1 MPLFAD
7 HSICFPIPNTVAQVN
22 YFRAFLNGYFILDLA
37 TPLDAAI
44 ALASLLLTSQVG
56 VKVATT
62 SLIGID
68 ILVNPRRADAWLII
82 IFKVTLI
89 CSGLQSSRIIFSIPV
104 PVQIASRMWMRGIC
118 DCLAQARRCACFGR

>member
-7 HSICFPIPNTVAQVN
+7 HSICLPIPNTVAQVN

-68 ILVNPRRADAWLII
+68 ILLNPLRADAWLII
-82 IFKVTLI
+82 IFKVTIDLLCDGALCQTSFLQRI
-89 CSGLQSSRIIFSIPV
+89 NLVTLTLSEAVIGSHSCSFTLR
-104 PVQIASRMWMRGIC
+104 
-118 DCLAQARRCACFGR
+118 

>member
-1 MPLFAD
+1 MFAD
-7 HSICFPIPNTVAQVN
+7 HSICLPIPNTDAQVN

-44 ALASLLLTSQVG
+44 ALASLRLTSQVG

-82 IFKVTLI
+82 IFKVTLDLLWAPALADHL
-89 CSGLQSSRIIFSIPV
+89 CNSSPSPNRI
-104 PVQIASRMWMRGIC
+104 QNADAGN
-118 DCLAQARRCACFGR
+118 L